1 MTISACGRGNERVR
15 DRRNHYLVVAI
26 LGTVTAIVFV
36 FSVAV
41 GPAASGLSGI
51 LTTVE
56 QTDPEVLSLIIR
68 EIRLPR
74 AILGLLIGATLGLA
88 GATLQGYLRNPLAEP
103 GVIGVSTAAALGAV
117 LAIYTGLSLV
127 MPLALPLMAITGS
140 LVAVALLQALAGSGS
155 VLTLV
160 LAGVAVSSLC
170 GAFTSLALN
179 LSANPFASLEIVF
192 WLLGSIT
199 DRSMTHVWLAAPFV
213 LAGWALLAAS
223 ARALDALSLGEEA
236 AMSLGVNVRRTRLL
250 VVGGTAISVG
260 ACTAVS
266 GVIGFV
272 GLVVPHLLR
281 PLVGHQPSRLLL
293 ASALGGAVLLL
304 SADILVRLI
313 ATGTELKLGVVTAL
327 IGGPFFLYLI
337 LRLKTYYGA

>member
-1 MTISACGRGNERVR
+1 MT
-15 DRRNHYLVVAI
+15 DRRHYYLLIAALTLTAAVAF
-26 LGTVTAIVFV
+26 A

-41 GPAASGLSGI
+41 GTAGTGLSSIVATIDQGDAEI
-51 LTTVE
+51 
-56 QTDPEVLSLIIR
+56 LSLIIR

-127 MPLALPLMAITGS
+127 VPLALPLLAIGGS
-140 LVAVALLQALAGSGS
+140 LVAVVLLQTLAGTGS

-160 LAGVAVSSLC
+160 LAGVAISSLC

-179 LSANPFASLEIVF
+179 LSENPFASLEIVF

-199 DRSMTHVWLAAPFV
+199 DRSMTHVWLASPFILV
-213 LAGWALLAAS
+213 GWLLLAGS
-223 ARALDALSLGEEA
+223 ARALDALSLGEETA
-236 AMSLGVNVRRTRLL
+236 LSLGVNMKRTRFL
-250 VVGGTAISVG
+250 VVSGTAISVG

-293 ASALGGAVLLL
+293 ASALAGAILLL
-304 SADILVRLI
+304 AADILVRLI
-313 ATGTELKLGVVTAL
+313 GSGTELKLGVVTAL
-327 IGGPFFLYLI
+327 IGGPFFLFLI
-337 LRLKTYYGA
+337 LRLKVYYGA

>member
-1 MTISACGRGNERVR
+1 MKFVN
-15 DRRNHYLVVAI
+15 DRRRYGLVVVALAALAVI
-26 LGTVTAIVFV
+26 AFV
-36 FSVAV
+36 VSVLVGPSVA
-41 GPAASGLSGI
+41 GPFGI
-51 LTTVE
+51 ATIGQV
-56 QTDPEVLSLIIR
+56 DAEVWSLIIR

-74 AILGLLIGATLGLA
+74 ALLGLLIGATLGLA

-117 LAIYTGLSLV
+117 LAIYTGLSLA
-127 MPLALPLMAITGS
+127 MPLALPLMAIAGS
-140 LVAVALLQALAGSGS
+140 LVAVALLQSLAGAGS
-155 VLTLV
+155 VLTLI
-160 LAGVAVSSLC
+160 LAGVAISSLC
-170 GAFTSLALN
+170 GALTSLALN

-199 DRSMTHVWLAAPFV
+199 DRSMTHVWLATPFIV
-213 LAGWALLAAS
+213 TGWLLLAAS
-223 ARALDALSLGEEA
+223 ARALDVLSLGEEA
-236 AMSLGVNVRRTRLL
+236 AVSLGVNVKRTRLL
-250 VVGGTAISVG
+250 VVAGTAISVG

-304 SADILVRLI
+304 SADVLVRLI

-327 IGGPFFLYLI
+327 IGGPFFLFLI
-337 LRLKTYYGA
+337 LRLKAFYGA